1 MHHNLPEIVVIDH
14 MGLFKSKQRDPNM
27 KTEEASQ
34 AMMELAVKHNIIVFS
49 VSEITK
55 SAFHEGNMNI
65 ASAKGSFRTAYN
77 TNKLLSVIPSKS
89 RKTGLIEMLR
99 VRCEANREREH
110 FDVNLHVRN
119 NKFYKAETSFVDE
132 INIPVGG

>member
-1 MHHNLPEIVVIDH
+1 

-34 AMMELAVKHNIIVFS
+34 AMMELAVKHNIIVFA

-89 RKTGLIEMLR
+89 RKTGLIEQLQ

-110 FDVNLHVRN
+110 LDVKLVVHN
-119 NKFYKAETSFVDE
+119 NQIKKEVYS
-132 INIPVGG
+132 

>member
-1 MHHNLPEIVVIDH
+1 

-34 AMMELAVKHNIIVFS
+34 AMMEIAVKHNIILFA

-55 SAFHEGNMNI
+55 SAFYEGNMNI
-65 ASAKGSFRTAYN
+65 ASSKGSFRTAYN

-89 RKTGLIEMLR
+89 KVTGLIEQLR
-99 VRCEANREREH
+99 IRCEANREREH
-110 FDVNLHVRN
+110 IDVRLEVKN
-119 NKFYKAETSFVDE
+119 NKFHKIQERMVEEWS
-132 INIPVGG
+132 